1 MTMPSRVSASSSS
14 AVAPAGRGGPGW
26 LGTRSRPRT
35 TRAAPRDAAAV
46 GGLRV
51 ELVCGRLGLGGER
64 VLARDLL
71 LVGAHGDD
79 LGPLLLEPH
88 HRHPVLEVLEA
99 LGQQYRYLF
108 SFELH
113 IRLLCVGRF
122 SLFLAVRLSRGGLRR
137 RRVLGR
143 GRVRGRRQLPCRPKS
158 GPQRLRGGTGSRLPP
173 AVRLMGLPRAPRRSL
188 GPAALRRS
196 GRRGGGPRLLSSR
209 GPGWCGA
216 WWRRSPP
223 RARCAAPRRGAPS
236 PP

>member
-1 MTMPSRVSASSSS
+1 MTMPSRVSASTSS
-14 AVAPAGRGGPGW
+14 AVASAWAVSAFLPEPPSLLGPPGPPSAPPPRGRPPAPPPRGPLGRGGW
-26 LGTRSRPRT
+26 
-35 TRAAPRDAAAV
+35 
-46 GGLRV
+46 
-51 ELVCGRLGLGGER
+51 R

-143 GRVRGRRQLPCRPKS
+143 GRAWRRRRLPCRPGS
-158 GPQRLRGGTGSRLPP
+158 GPPRLRGGTCSRWPP
-173 AVRLMGLPRAPRRSL
+173 AVRLVAQPRAPRRSP
-188 GPAALRRS
+188 GPAA
-196 GRRGGGPRLLSSR
+196 P
-209 GPGWCGA
+209 
-216 WWRRSPP
+216 
-223 RARCAAPRRGAPS
+223 
-236 PP
+236 